1 MSDFELEASGSEFDS
16 DDNSDAEV
24 NKIKPKDFSQIKSYI
39 RIVFQLQAAFERG
52 DLKPG
57 LNVEFSG
64 NRIKVNDVV
73 SREASVCVFVLPKLD
88 H

>member
-1 MSDFELEASGSEFDS
+1 MSDFKLEASGSEFES

-24 NKIKPKDFSQIKSYI
+24 NKKKPKDFSQIKSYI
-39 RIVFQLQAAFERG
+39 RTVFQLQAAFERG

-73 SREASVCVFVLPKLD
+73 SREALVCVWVLSKFVY
-88 H
+88 

>member
-1 MSDFELEASGSEFDS
+1 MSDFELEASGSEFES

-24 NKIKPKDFSQIKSYI
+24 NKKKPKDFSQIKSYI
-39 RIVFQLQAAFERG
+39 RTVFQLQAAFERG

-73 SREASVCVFVLPKLD
+73 SREALVCVWVLSKFD
-88 H
+88 Y